1 MIRRNCE
8 AKTKAGSPCLMA
20 PLRDSRWC
28 WNHDPG
34 RARDRQA
41 ARKRGGLN
49 RRRSKGDSSVE
60 VRLDD
65 VAALREILETAV
77 RDTLALENSVARART
92 LGYLAGQALRALE
105 LGAVDD
111 RVAALE
117 DALAELGLTPTAN
130 GTRARWAI

>member
-1 MIRRNCE
+1 MISRNCKAE
-8 AKTKAGSPCLMA
+8 TKAGSPCQMA
-20 PLRDSRWC
+20 PLRGSSWC

-49 RRRSKGDSSVE
+49 RRCSKADLSVE

-77 RDTLALENSVARART
+77 RDTLVLENSVARSRT
-92 LGYLAGQALRALE
+92 LGYLVGQALRALE
-105 LGAVDD
+105 LGAVED
-111 RVAALE
+111 RVAAME

-130 GTRARWAI
+130 GTSARWAI

>member
-1 MIRRNCE
+1 MISRNCK
-8 AKTKAGSPCLMA
+8 AKTKAGSPCQMA
-20 PLRDSRWC
+20 PLRGSSWC

-49 RRRSKGDSSVE
+49 RRRCKADLSVE

-77 RDTLALENSVARART
+77 RDTLVLENSVAHSRT
-92 LGYLAGQALRALE
+92 LGYLVGQALRALE
-105 LGAVDD
+105 VGELAERMAAVEESF
-111 RVAALE
+111 AAL
-117 DALAELGLTPTAN
+117 TAPES
-130 GTRARWAI
+130 GRYPWQT

>member
-1 MIRRNCE
+1 MISRNCKAE
-8 AKTKAGSPCLMA
+8 TKAGSPCQMA
-20 PLRDSRWC
+20 PLRGSSWC

-49 RRRSKGDSSVE
+49 RRRCKADLSVE

-77 RDTLALENSVARART
+77 RDTLVLENSVARSRT
-92 LGYLAGQALRALE
+92 LGYLVGQALRALE
-105 LGAVDD
+105 VAELAE
-111 RVAALE
+111 RVAAME
-117 DALAELGLTPTAN
+117 ESFAALTAPPES
-130 GTRARWAI
+130 GRYPWQT

>member
-1 MIRRNCE
+1 MISRNCKAE
-8 AKTKAGSPCLMA
+8 TKAGSPCQMA
-20 PLRDSRWC
+20 PLRGSSWC

-49 RRRSKGDSSVE
+49 RRRSKADLSVE

-77 RDTLALENSVARART
+77 RDTLVLENSVARSRT
-92 LGYLAGQALRALE
+92 LGYLVGQALRALE
-105 LGAVDD
+105 FAELAE
-111 RVAALE
+111 RVAAVE
-117 DALAELGLTPTAN
+117 ESFAALTAPPES
-130 GTRARWAI
+130 GRYPWQT